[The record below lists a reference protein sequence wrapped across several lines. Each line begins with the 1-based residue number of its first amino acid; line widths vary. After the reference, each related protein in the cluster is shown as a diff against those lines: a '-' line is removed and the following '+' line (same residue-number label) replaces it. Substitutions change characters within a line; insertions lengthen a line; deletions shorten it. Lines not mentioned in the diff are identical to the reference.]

1 MVQDHTT
8 GHHLRRGLGIEKAEK
23 IIAIKAN
30 MSDSDDE
37 GDSFDEEVA
46 LSHSLE

>member
-8 GHHLRRGLGIEKAEK
+8 GHRGLGIEKAEK
-23 IIAIKAN
+23 IIVIKAN